1 MTSVERV
8 AQCLEARANPRARP
22 FSVHCSCS
30 PNAPSLQS
38 TNQQAP
44 SNERASL
51 HTLAWVRDSS
61 IYLDYDIRAIHA

>member
-1 MTSVERV
+1 MLSEMPNVST
-8 AQCLEARANPRARP
+8 RANPRARP
-22 FSVHCSCS
+22 FSVHFSCS

-61 IYLDYDIRAIHA
+61 IYFYIRAIHA